1 MKNIINKIRQVYS
14 VSDEALQALQADM
27 QVRYYPK
34 NTYIVHSGVTDR
46 LVYFIEEGVARSVFH
61 HNGQDTTTWFSQEGD
76 ITFGMD
82 SLYYKQP
89 SVESIEALSDCKIYV
104 IHIDK
109 PGEVEVCGC
118 FSGYFHLYTQPGACP
133 KISIRQSFLLLSKK
147 TSDGKL
153 YLCHLKILT

>member
-1 MKNIINKIRQVYS
+1 MKNIINKIRQVYP

-76 ITFGMD
+76 IPFMHY
-82 SLYYKQP
+82 LI
-89 SVESIEALSDCKIYV
+89 VFVAL
-104 IHIDK
+104 
-109 PGEVEVCGC
+109 
-118 FSGYFHLYTQPGACP
+118 L
-133 KISIRQSFLLLSKK
+133 
-147 TSDGKL
+147 
-153 YLCHLKILT
+153 